1 MGKRG
6 KEEGTGGYSRGELGE
21 RVAYSLEIWWGTAS
35 DRSQGVKSWLCCSA
49 GARCRCLV
57 LGYLGGCAEVTV
69 SVGAGLLG
77 TVLRIV

>member
-35 DRSQGVKSWLCCSA
+35 PQ
-49 GARCRCLV
+49 
-57 LGYLGGCAEVTV
+57 LGGKKLV
-69 SVGAGLLG
+69 
-77 TVLRIV
+77 VL